1 MSEMPDDPMDCRQV
15 AICIQT
21 SGLVLRTYTSLTPVG
36 VTLLVAH
43 KASQTCAMIGMLT
56 RLCKRRKFAYQVLV
70 CLRFLKRQKVLHCDL
85 KPENI
90 LLKESGR
97 SGIKVR
103 TFSRSP
109 HHC

>member
-1 MSEMPDDPMDCRQV
+1 MTELL
-15 AICIQT
+15 T
-21 SGLVLRTYTSLTPVG
+21 KLRM
-36 VTLLVAH
+36 
-43 KASQTCAMIGMLT
+43 C
-56 RLCKRRKFAYQVLV
+56 RKFAYQVLV

-103 TFSRSP
+103 QSSCSP
-109 HHC
+109 HRC